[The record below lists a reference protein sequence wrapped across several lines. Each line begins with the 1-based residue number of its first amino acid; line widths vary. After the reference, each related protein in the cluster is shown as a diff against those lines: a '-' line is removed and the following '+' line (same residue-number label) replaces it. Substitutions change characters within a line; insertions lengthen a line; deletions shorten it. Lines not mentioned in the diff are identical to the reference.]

1 MARPHYGFV
10 YSVMAGLDPAMHQ
23 LRKKHLAKGMDPR
36 VKPGGGAC
44 GDHFTGATA
53 TAMVQTSLPRLMI
66 SRLSFGP
73 M

>member
-1 MARPHYGFV
+1 MSDGFSASWPGLSRPSTSFLLRPPQGVDARHK
-10 YSVMAGLDPAMHQ
+10 AGHDA
-23 LRKKHLAKGMDPR
+23 
-36 VKPGGGAC
+36 GGP
-44 GDHFTGATA
+44 HFTGATA